1 MSLLGHS
8 RDRDER
14 LRPSGPLLSGPL
26 LPGPLLPGPLRPGDV
41 IGLCS
46 PSMPHAARFP
56 RRRARAVAAL
66 DAAGYKVREG
76 PNWLRDTGHTAGAPR
91 ERVEDVHALFSD
103 PQVRAVMTAIG
114 GYNANQLLDLL
125 DYDLIRR
132 HPKLLIGYSDATA
145 LLLAV
150 WKRTRLGVVMGPQ
163 LLPQWGEPGGCLP
176 YTAAML
182 NRTVAVPLPLGEIP
196 FPEEQVT
203 EFLAWVSADDLPR
216 RREPSPPVR
225 TIREG
230 EAEGFLIGANLDT
243 LLRLAGTEFWPDLHG
258 AVLLLE
264 TASRQIGEFA
274 AQLTHLRQLGV
285 FEQIRALGVGRFTDP
300 ALDLMP
306 ELASVV
312 DRAAQGF
319 HGPILSALPLGHTDP
334 VMCVPFGARAVLHAG
349 VEKRLTVLDAAVRE
363 DDPM

>member
-1 MSLLGHS
+1 MSPPTPSHG
-8 RDRDER
+8 RDGR
-14 LRPSGPLLSGPL
+14 LRPAVPPLPA
-26 LPGPLLPGPLRPGDV
+26 PLRPGDTV
-41 IGLCS
+41 GLCS

-66 DAAGYKVREG
+66 GAAGYKVREG
-76 PNWLRDTGHTAGAPR
+76 GNWLMDTGHTAGGPR
-91 ERVEDVHALFSD
+91 ERAEDVHELFAD

-125 DYDLIRR
+125 DYDLIGG

-150 WKRTRLGVVMGPQ
+150 WKRTGLRVVMGPQ

-182 NRTVAVPLPLGEIP
+182 DRTVAVPHPLGEVP

-203 EFLAWVSADDLPR
+203 EFLAWDSADDRPR
-216 RREPSPPVR
+216 RCGQAPPVR
-225 TIREG
+225 TLQEG

-243 LLRLAGTEFWPDLHG
+243 LLRLAGTDFWPDLHG
-258 AVLLLE
+258 AVLLVE
-264 TASRQIGEFA
+264 TASAEIGEIE
-274 AQLTHLRQLGV
+274 AQLTQLRHLGV
-285 FEQIRALGVGRFTDP
+285 FDQIRALGLGRFTDP

-312 DRAAQGF
+312 GRAARGF
-319 HGPILSALPLGHTDP
+319 RGPILSGLPLGHTDP
-334 VMCVPFGARAVLHAG
+334 IMCVPFGARALLCAG
-349 VEKRLTVLDAAVRE
+349 AEKRLAVLEAAVAE
-363 DDPM
+363 DGPR